1 MAKYVI
7 IKQTCVI
14 KNYDDVSHIWLFS
27 GIQRKKAHKLHNK
40 LRYDE
45 NSNKTFVTLEDV
57 DFIPVRGRDVKRC
70 TVEIKDLED
79 YLVLGL

>member
-40 LRYDE
+40 SRYDE
-45 NSNKTFVTLEDV
+45 NSNKTFVKY
-57 DFIPVRGRDVKRC
+57 IN
-70 TVEIKDLED
+70 
-79 YLVLGL
+79 